1 MTQHF
6 NMFWKKKTKARFVN
20 LLPGVEVSHP
30 VVRSQDYPF
39 EWFKKSAIDY
49 KTTANN
55 SQPDEYL
62 FGGTSRCPGI
72 GQLFKKGFIIT
83 APIDFVIETK
93 IENKKAFDWSC
104 PIDVRQYGLP
114 DVYVGS
120 HSADQLSKF
129 LPFREDTLE
138 CLVKIQTG
146 WRISSTSDIV
156 FLQMPVPYPDHNI
169 FTAAHGIID
178 CNTQIEINVQL
189 FWHKL
194 NDKILIKA
202 GTPLCQLIPINRN
215 LDVDLIVEEAN
226 DNDKYVSTAWSYL
239 AHKEFRRDMKSF
251 LESTKKLLNR
261 L

>member
-1 MTQHF
+1 
-6 NMFWKKKTKARFVN
+6 MFWKKKKSKVRFVN

-30 VVRSQDYPF
+30 VIKSQDF
-39 EWFKKSAIDY
+39 AFDWFKKSALEY
-49 KTTANN
+49 KETVSR

-62 FGGTSRCPGI
+62 FGGTMRCPGI
-72 GQLFKKGFIIT
+72 SQLFKKGFIIT
-83 APIDFVIETK
+83 APIDFVIETN
-93 IENKKAFDWSC
+93 ENDRRRFDWTC

-120 HSADQLSKF
+120 HSADQLAKF
-129 LPFREDTLE
+129 LPFRKDTLE

-146 WRISSTSDIV
+146 WRISSSEDIV
-156 FLQMPVPYPDHNI
+156 FLQMPIPYPDHNI

-189 FWHKL
+189 YWHKT

-215 LDVDLIVEEAN
+215 LDVDLIVESAN
-226 DNDKYVSTAWSYL
+226 NEDRYVSKAWSYL

-251 LESTKKLLNR
+251 LSSTKKLLNR